1 MIQKRHITAVTLL
14 LLALFILAAC
24 GSRETEEFSRENAG
38 VAPVEPQVVEVT
50 RVVTETIVEEGEAI
64 EVTRL
69 VAEEAMAEP
78 AEAIAPTPAGTVP
91 AAQPGNTAPAAPQK
105 RLIIKDGRMVVVV
118 EDTETAVDQTTR
130 LVVDLDG
137 YFISQNVF
145 TDGEGYRHAT
155 MRLAVPVLNFE
166 SAMRTLRTLG
176 EVVNESASGDDVTD
190 EFVDLNSRLDNLEV
204 TRARLQSFLDEA
216 ETVEQ
221 ALEVNAELKK
231 IEEEMAL
238 IQGRINFLSDRAAFS
253 TIDLTIDPW
262 IPTPT
267 PSPTPTE
274 TPTATPTPI
283 PTPDEWRPGDT
294 VETASVQLQN
304 TAQGL
309 ADFFIY
315 YGIICGPWLI
325 LLALLAFIAWR
336 LAERTLRPTHPTL
349 EVSDEEE

>member
-1 MIQKRHITAVTLL
+1 MIHKRRITAVALL
-14 LLALFILAAC
+14 LLVLFVIAAC
-24 GSRETEEFSRENAG
+24 SSEPEAAEDISFEG
-38 VAPVEPQVVEVT
+38 VAPVAPAEQ
-50 RVVTETIVEEGEAI
+50 EAPAAA
-64 EVTRL
+64 E
-69 VAEEAMAEP
+69 AEEVFEEEALAEP
-78 AEAIAPTPAGTVP
+78 AEAAAPTPAGTAS
-91 AAQPGNTAPAAPQK
+91 AARPGDTAPAAPQE
-105 RLIIKDGRMVVVV
+105 RLIIKDGRMFVVV

-130 LVVDLDG
+130 LVIDLGG

-145 TDGEGYRHAT
+145 SDAQGYRHAT

-166 SAMRTLRTLG
+166 AALRTLRTLG

-204 TRARLQSFLDEA
+204 TRARLQSFLEEA

-294 VETASVQLQN
+294 IETASVQLQN

-325 LLALLAFIAWR
+325 LLALLAYIAWR
-336 LAERTLRPTHPTL
+336 LADRTRRPTRATM
-349 EVSDEEE
+349 EASDEEE